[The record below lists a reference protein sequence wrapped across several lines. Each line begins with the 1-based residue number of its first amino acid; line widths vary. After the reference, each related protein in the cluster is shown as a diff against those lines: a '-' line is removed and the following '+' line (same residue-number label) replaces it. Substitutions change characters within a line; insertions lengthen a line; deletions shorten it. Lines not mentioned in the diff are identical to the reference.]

1 MKFRIPVLL
10 LCVFSLVVLP
20 LIGQN
25 DQPDT
30 PPPAPVTTAAPPAP
44 ATNDNPPPTTI
55 PIERPAYN
63 QDAVPTR
70 SSNELFLSL
79 GVLVFGL
86 VIVVGMLWA
95 ILKRME
101 IKESADLLDALKLPV
116 VVVIIVSGIFLVTA
130 GYGNEQIAPIIGL
143 MGTIAGY
150 LMGRNGK

>member
-1 MKFRIPVLL
+1 MKYRFPILL
-10 LCVFSLVVLP
+10 LCVLSLVVLP

-25 DQPDT
+25 SPADT
-30 PPPAPVTTAAPPAP
+30 SPAVTTAAPPP
-44 ATNDNPPPTTI
+44 PTTNDNPPPPTAV
-55 PIERPAYN
+55 PLERPSFN
-63 QDAVPTR
+63 DTAVPTR
-70 SSNELFLSL
+70 SRSEIYLSL
-79 GVLVFGL
+79 GVLIFGIL
-86 VIVVGMLWA
+86 VVSGMLWA

-101 IKESADLLDALKLPV
+101 IKQTSDLVDALKLPV